1 MTPETTINLDSIGS
15 EMVSLMTDLYPLCR
29 SITGDGVRETLGI
42 LKQYVPL
49 TITEV
54 PSGTQVFD
62 WTVPKEWN
70 IRDAYIKNEKGE
82 KIVDFHQNNLHILNY
97 SIPVDRKINLNQ
109 LKEHLFTIPDKPEW
123 IPYRTTYYNEN
134 WGFCITHNQY
144 QQLPDGEYHVFI
156 DSTLDD
162 GALTFGE
169 LLIEGESTDEILI
182 SCHICHPSL
191 CNDNLSGIA
200 LSTFL
205 ARCLMGQSLNY
216 SYRFLFIPGTIGSI
230 TWLWLNKTTCT
241 NNIKH
246 GLVVNCVGDSGKFIY
261 KRTRKNHAE
270 IDRAV
275 TYCLKNS
282 GYEFEVIDF
291 FPYGYDERQFCSPGF
306 NLPVGCLSRSTHGR
320 YPQYHTSADNFDI
333 ISPSNLRDS
342 FIVYNAVIDL
352 IDNNKNFSRVNP
364 FCEPQLGKRGL
375 YDKIGARSGSKQ
387 DQLAMLW
394 ILNLADG
401 QHSLLDMAEKS
412 GIDFS
417 ILKEVAHLL
426 RDNELIQ

>member
-1 MTPETTINLDSIGS
+1 MAIDTSINLDSIGAD
-15 EMVSLMTDLYPLCR
+15 MISLMNDLYPLCR

-49 TITEV
+49 AINEV

-70 IRDAYIKNEKGE
+70 IRNAYIKNENGE
-82 KIVDFHQNNLHILNY
+82 KIVDFKQNNLHILNY
-97 SIPVDRKINLNQ
+97 SIPVDRKIDLNQ
-109 LKEHLFTIPDKPEW
+109 LKDHLFTIPDKPEW

-134 WGFCITHNQY
+134 WGFCITHDQY
-144 QQLPDGEYHVFI
+144 RKLRDGEYHVFI

-169 LLIEGESTDEILI
+169 LLIKGKSHEEFLV

-205 ARCLMGQSLNY
+205 AGYLMGRPLNY
-216 SYRFLFIPGTIGSI
+216 SYRFLFIPGTIGSV
-230 TWLWLNKTTCT
+230 TWLWLNKTTCI
-241 NNIKH
+241 NIKH

-261 KRTRKNHAE
+261 KRTRRQHAE
-270 IDRAV
+270 IDQAV
-275 TYCLKNS
+275 IYCLKNS
-282 GYEFEVIDF
+282 GYEFEVVDF
-291 FPYGYDERQFCSPGF
+291 SPYGYDERQFCSPGF

-320 YPQYHTSADNFDI
+320 YPEYHTSADNFDI
-333 ISPSNLRDS
+333 ISPSNLNDS
-342 FIVYNAVIDL
+342 FILYNAVIDL
-352 IDNNKNFSRVNP
+352 IDNNKNFARVNP

-375 YDKIGARSGSKQ
+375 YDKIGARNGTKQ

-401 QHSLLDMAEKS
+401 QHSLLDIAEKS
-412 GIDFS
+412 RIDFS
-417 ILKEVAHLL
+417 ILKDVARLL
-426 RDNELIQ
+426 WDNELIQ